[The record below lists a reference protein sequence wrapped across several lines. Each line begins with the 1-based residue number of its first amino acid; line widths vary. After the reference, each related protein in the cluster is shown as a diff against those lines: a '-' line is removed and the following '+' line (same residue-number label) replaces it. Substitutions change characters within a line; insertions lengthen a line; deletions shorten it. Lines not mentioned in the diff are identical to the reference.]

1 MKKIAIT
8 LATAALAFTLAG
20 CGAANDQ
27 KSGVVAGDAEATGE
41 EAQQETVVQGEIAW
55 SDSEDA
61 AAAAESAG
69 LTTGFEIPTPLPIG
83 EYEWSAPTF
92 MAMDKVVEAHSDGGG
107 ISCSIRKGEGV
118 SLEDLSADLNEYKF
132 DWTQDVDGIQVA
144 CHGYE
149 EGIANFLEWE
159 ANGCSYDVWC
169 MSTGEGNLGM
179 NADEIYAMVT
189 SIK

>member
-1 MKKIAIT
+1 MNKFVMT
-8 LATAALAFTLAG
+8 LGAAALAFALAG
-20 CGAANDQ
+20 CGNAADT
-27 KSGVVAGDAEATGE
+27 KSGIADGASTE
-41 EAQQETVVQGEIAW
+41 EPTETVVQGEIAW

-61 AAAAESAG
+61 AAAAKSAG
-69 LTTGFEIPTPLPIG
+69 QSSDFVIPTPLPIG
-83 EYEWSAPTF
+83 DYEWSKPTF

-132 DWTQDVDGIQVA
+132 DWTKDCDGIEVT

-159 ANGCSYDVWC
+159 NDSCSYDVWC
-169 MSTGEGNLGM
+169 MSTGDGNLGM
-179 NADEIYAMVT
+179 NDDEVLAMVT

>member
-1 MKKIAIT
+1 MKKFVVT
-8 LATAALAFTLAG
+8 LASVALAFTVAG
-20 CGAANDQ
+20 CSNAND
-27 KSGVVAGDAEATGE
+27 KSGVVADDEATE
-41 EAQQETVVQGEIAW
+41 ETPQEVVVQGEIAW

-69 LTTGFEIPTPLPIG
+69 MESGFQIPTPLPIG
-83 EYEWSAPTF
+83 EYEWSEPTY

-118 SLEDLSADLNEYKF
+118 AIEDLSADLNEYKF
-132 DWTQDVDGIQVA
+132 DWTQDVDGIEVT

-149 EGIANFLEWE
+149 EGVANFLEWTVDD
-159 ANGCSYDVWC
+159 NSYDVWC

-179 NADEIYAMVT
+179 NDDEVYAMVT
-189 SIK
+189 AIK